1 MREAGDIMVTETAV
15 SANGKQKLKIIHDF
29 YCNVLKTVY
38 NQAASYPLII
48 PVAHDYRKQN

>member
-1 MREAGDIMVTETAV
+1 MQKAGDIMVTETVV